1 LSVVLIC
8 LFTCSSFTSVQLLA
22 IWGNLIAFYVLNF
35 FISSIPTSG
44 MYTIMFGLCRQP
56 SYWITL
62 VVSSARCF
70 FIGFV
75 KASCMH
81 SSNRIDH
88 NVSLFQL
95 ISGVGMGPVLALKY
109 FRYTYRPSVI
119 NILQKAERSRGPMY
133 TLLNL
138 ESQLRSDSMMVA
150 GSTAPAKNKSSV
162 YEPLLSDSPMASRR
176 SLAPASS
183 FDIFQ
188 PAHSR
193 TSHPRNIKAN

>member
-1 LSVVLIC
+1 
-8 LFTCSSFTSVQLLA
+8 
-22 IWGNLIAFYVLNF
+22 
-35 FISSIPTSG
+35 
-44 MYTIMFGLCRQP
+44 
-56 SYWITL
+56 
-62 VVSSARCF
+62 
-70 FIGFV
+70 
-75 KASCMH
+75 
-81 SSNRIDH
+81 
-88 NVSLFQL
+88 
-95 ISGVGMGPVLALKY
+95 MGPVLALKY

-138 ESQLRSDSMMVA
+138 ESQLRSDKDSMMVA

>member
-1 LSVVLIC
+1 M
-8 LFTCSSFTSVQLLA
+8 FFD
-22 IWGNLIAFYVLNF
+22 WFYK
-35 FISSIPTSG
+35 
-44 MYTIMFGLCRQP
+44 
-56 SYWITL
+56 
-62 VVSSARCF
+62 
-70 FIGFV
+70 GF
-75 KASCMH
+75 MH
-81 SSNRIDH
+81 SSNRSDH

-109 FRYTYRPSVI
+109 FRYTYRPSAI

-133 TLLNL
+133 TLVNL
-138 ESQLRSDSMMVA
+138 ESQLRSDKDNMMVA

-176 SLAPASS
+176 SLGPSS
-183 FDIFQ
+183 FDVFQ